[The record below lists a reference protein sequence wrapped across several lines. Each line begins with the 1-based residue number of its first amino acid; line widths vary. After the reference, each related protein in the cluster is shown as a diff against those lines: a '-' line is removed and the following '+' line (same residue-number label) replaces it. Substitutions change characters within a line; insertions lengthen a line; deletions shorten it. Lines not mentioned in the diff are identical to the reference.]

1 MNDSGDDRSRA
12 RASAP
17 KGLDEYSDVLGMT
30 PREHERRMRKW
41 YVLLA
46 IVGFFGVFGEG
57 ILALASRMRA
67 ARAGAAVEAPAPRR

>member
-1 MNDSGDDRSRA
+1 MSDAGNERA
-12 RASAP
+12 RPSSAP
-17 KGLDEYSDVLGMT
+17 ADMDEYSEILGMT

-57 ILALASRMRA
+57 ILMLLSRARSERA
-67 ARAGAAVEAPAPRR
+67 DAPVEAPALPR